1 MPLTPACT
9 LNWNGG
15 SVSMINGNGSN
26 GSAEGGPARW
36 TKAQGTQFEKVKEQR
51 EFWKRIEMQV
61 EREEAAQADWE
72 KEKKTEEAKGNE
84 DRKAGEDQ
92 RSEYFARIAGLAV
105 LYRTSRFEY
114 DRKADSAASEFKTNR
129 KVIDADVKLRLK
141 ENKPERKTDGD
152 RRSQLQQLI
161 EIGTS
166 CTLWHDRDAEAY
178 VTLENGRH
186 FEHHRVNSKSFL
198 NWLRKAYGEKYA
210 VKSGDGRLIKQMPG
224 TAALKKAVEALQSL
238 AITDGP
244 ENSAAFRVAGSRKE
258 ILIDLGQPDWR
269 VARVT
274 REEVVIVP
282 NPGLFRP
289 GGQYALPMPV
299 NGLGRGIGDLRRLVN
314 VSGEGFVLLVG
325 YMLAAFGL
333 GPYPILIISG
343 EEGSA
348 KTTLC
353 RVIKRTID
361 PDKADLRTPPKSVEE
376 LMIAAR
382 QSFLVAFDNVS
393 FLPPELSD
401 AMCRLSTGGTLAKRT
416 LYTDADEFVISACR
430 PQLLNGIPDTLA
442 SRSDLLDRSI
452 LLKAPAIANCNRKSE
467 EEFWREFEQARPYI
481 FGDLLKGV
489 QAALRHAAEI
499 VIDDAPRLVD
509 FVKFAESGCR
519 VLGFK
524 EWAFTEAY
532 KLNRESASR
541 ELIEDNPVARALTLL
556 VESGEEF
563 VGTAAKLL
571 ERLEFH
577 ACSEPKLKQHPKWPK
592 DATRLSAV
600 LRRCARPLR
609 QVGVAILFDQ
619 TLNRTNQRGI
629 KVSRVPVDELL
640 NKKAS
645 QF

>member
-1 MPLTPACT
+1 
-9 LNWNGG
+9 
-15 SVSMINGNGSN
+15 MINGNGSN

-36 TKAQGTQFEKVKEQR
+36 TKEQWDQFEKVKEQTK
-51 EFWKRIEMQV
+51 FWKGIETQV

-72 KEKKTEEAKGNE
+72 EEKNKTEEAKGNE
-84 DRKAGEDQ
+84 EKKAGEDQ
-92 RSEYFARIAGLAV
+92 RSEYLARIVELAV

-114 DRKADSAASEFKTNR
+114 DRKADSAAAEFKTNR

-141 ENKPERKTDGD
+141 ETKPERKTDGD
-152 RRSQLQQLI
+152 QRSQLQRLI

-178 VTLENGRH
+178 VTLENGGH
-186 FEHHRVNSKSFL
+186 FEHHRVVSRSFL
-198 NWLRKAYGEKYA
+198 NWLRKAYSEKYA

-224 TAALKKAVEALQSL
+224 SAALKEAVEALQSL
-238 AITDGP
+238 AITDGA
-244 ENSAAFRVAGSRKE
+244 ERRAAFRVAGSRE
-258 ILIDLGQPDWR
+258 IILVDLGQPDWR
-269 VARVT
+269 VAQVT
-274 REEVVIVP
+274 QEGVVIVP

-289 GGQYALPMPV
+289 GGQYPLPMPASGV
-299 NGLGRGIGDLRRLVN
+299 DRGIGDLRRLVN
-314 VSGEGFVLLVG
+314 VSGEDFVLLVG
-325 YMLAAFGL
+325 YLLAALGS

-401 AMCRLSTGGTLAKRT
+401 AMCRLSSGGTLAKRV

-452 LLKAPAIANCNRKSE
+452 LLKAPAIANCDRKAE
-467 EEFWREFEQARPYI
+467 EEFWREFEEARPYI
-481 FGDLLKGV
+481 FGHLLKGL

-499 VIDDAPRLVD
+499 VIHDAPRLLD
-509 FVKFAESGCR
+509 FVKFAEAGCR
-519 VLGFK
+519 ALGFK
-524 EWAFTEAY
+524 EWKFTEAY

-541 ELIEDNPVARALTLL
+541 ELIEDNPVARALILL
-556 VESGEEF
+556 VETGEEF
-563 VGTAAKLL
+563 IGTAAKLL
-571 ERLEFH
+571 ERLEWH
-577 ACSEPKLKQHPKWPK
+577 ANSEPKLKQHPKWPK
-592 DATRLSAV
+592 DATRLSGV
-600 LRRCARPLR
+600 MRRCARPLR
-609 QVGVAILFDQ
+609 QAGVEILLDQ

-629 KVSRVPVDELL
+629 KVRRVPLDELL
-640 NKKAS
+640 NKNATLL
-645 QF
+645 